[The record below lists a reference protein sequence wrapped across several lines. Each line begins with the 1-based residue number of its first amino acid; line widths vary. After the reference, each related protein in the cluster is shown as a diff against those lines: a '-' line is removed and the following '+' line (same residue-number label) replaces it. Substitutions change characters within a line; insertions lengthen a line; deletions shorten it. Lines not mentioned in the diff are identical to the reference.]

1 MSPLSAVADEKGKA
15 MPITS
20 SLPIEN
26 STSLSYLDGFIPA
39 SPVFRTGYQGRIYPN
54 GEFSMGAVPHRKKR
68 REDARYDALIAA
80 GLDWRSPIG
89 WSEQNGRVQKD
100 IGFNYHFDW
109 AGYRAMT
116 VPVIPDPAS
125 IPLGSSDVVISHGL
139 PVAPDE
145 KSEAVPRAARGS
157 RGMSARGRRQ
167 IRSACY
173 LLRQKY
179 HGRLGFLTL
188 TLPSF
193 PYREDLLS
201 FLILEWAELLRHF
214 LIKFKRLAEKNGFPS
229 LYAGCVEIQGERFDK
244 FGHPCPHAHIVY
256 VCRRKSVGNDFYV
269 SANDFRRIWR
279 ETIENRLKS
288 LSSDCPIDFED
299 GASVDCVVL
308 RKDPSRYISKYLS
321 KGRNPIEEVKKAGLG
336 GFLPSGWVICCS
348 KIKSVI
354 RELTTDIPYDY
365 KIAILAQI
373 PLVDRGICIYMYKIE
388 GEGFAAGYSG
398 QFARGTPVSVN
409 PL

>member
-1 MSPLSAVADEKGKA
+1 MPLLFPSPNKNSGA
-15 MPITS
+15 MPSTS
-20 SLPIEN
+20 SPQDSEN
-26 STSLSYLDGFIPA
+26 TCLSYLDSSLPA
-39 SPVFRTGYQGRIYPN
+39 SPAPRTGYQGRVYPN
-54 GEFSMGAVPHRKKR
+54 GEFSMGAVPRKKKR
-68 REDARYDALIAA
+68 SAEAKYDALIGA

-89 WSEQNGRVQKD
+89 WSVQDGRIQKD

-109 AGYRAMT
+109 EGYRAM
-116 VPVIPDPAS
+116 VAPAIGDPAS
-125 IPLGSSDVVISHGL
+125 IPLGSSDVAISHGL
-139 PVAPDE
+139 GSVPGQKLE
-145 KSEAVPRAARGS
+145 SSPRAARGS
-157 RGMSARGRRQ
+157 KGMTTRGRRQ
-167 IRSACY
+167 IRSGCY

-179 HGRLGFLTL
+179 QGRLGFLTL

-201 FLILEWAELLRHF
+201 FLILEWAELLRHL

-229 LYAGCVEIQGERFDK
+229 LYVGCVEIQGERFDK

-256 VCRRKSVGNDFYV
+256 VCRRKSIGNDFYV

-308 RKDPSRYISKYLS
+308 RKDPARYISKYLS
-321 KGRNPIEEVKKAGLG
+321 KGRNPVSAVKDAGLG
-336 GFLPSGWVICCS
+336 SFLPSGWVICCS
-348 KIKSVI
+348 VIKSLI
-354 RELTTDIPYDY
+354 ANLTVDLSFDW
-365 KIAILAQI
+365 KIAILEQI
-373 PLVDRGICIYMYKIE
+373 PLVDRGICVYLYKVE
-388 GEGFAAGYSG
+388 GDGFAPGYSG
-398 QFARGTPVSVN
+398 QFSRGTPLSLN